1 MMQIKILG
9 AHNAASAATGFV
21 TIVLDGIILVDAGT
35 IVSALTFEE
44 QKKIKAILLTH
55 GHYDHT
61 RDVPAIGMSL
71 AMQKSSVD
79 VYVAEP
85 ARDVLMSC
93 LVNDKIYMDFTQ
105 RPKENPALRI
115 HTVEPGKKETVE
127 GYEILPVPVK
137 HSMPA
142 TGFQITAPD
151 GKKVFVTS
159 DTGPGLEDAWKQIKP
174 DTLVTEVTTTNKEDE
189 FAHKAGH
196 LTPKLLQAELE
207 SFKKIHNYLPKVVL
221 THLNP
226 FEEKVIK
233 EELKEVEKALGIKI
247 TVAREGMT
255 VRV

>member
-1 MMQIKILG
+1 MQIRILG
-9 AHNAASAATGFV
+9 AHNAASSTAGFV
-21 TIVLDGIILVDAGT
+21 TVMIDGIITVDAGT

-55 GHYDHT
+55 GHYDHI
-61 RDVPAIGMSL
+61 RDIPAIGMSL
-71 AMQKSSVD
+71 AMQKSFVD

-85 ARDVLMSC
+85 AREVLMNC
-93 LVNDKIYMDFTQ
+93 LLNDKIYMDFTQ
-105 RPKENPALRI
+105 RPKETPAMRI
-115 HTVEPGKKETVE
+115 HTVEPGKKENVE

-137 HSMPA
+137 HSKPA

-159 DTGPGLEDAWKQIKP
+159 DTGPELEETWKQIKP
-174 DTLVTEVTTTNKEDE
+174 DMLVTEVTTTNKEDE

-196 LTPKLLQAELE
+196 LTPKLLQTELE
-207 SFKKIHNYLPKVVL
+207 SFNNIHHYLPKVVL

-226 FEEKVIK
+226 FEEKMIR
-233 EELKEVEKALGIKI
+233 EELKDVEKSLKIKI

-255 VRV
+255 VKV